1 MGETFAIKQG
11 PRAKLAPHIERATEL
26 IRDGKIIVAPL
37 ESAYVFVCDAFTHQA
52 IADIHRFRGDK
63 EGTACQVIV
72 GDAKTASGVSI
83 NFQSKAQ
90 EFADKFWPGL
100 LTINIAVQKGLTWDL
115 GDKRELGQVSLRVP
129 QNRFM
134 LELAKSCGPLAVASA
149 ARAGMKP
156 ARELF
161 GIPALQSEIAANY
174 DAGEIAEGVASTVIE
189 IAGNEAKIVRIGAI
203 TLEELQTVDP
213 NIVVPS

>member
-1 MGETFAIKQG
+1 
-11 PRAKLAPHIERATEL
+11 
-26 IRDGKIIVAPL
+26 
-37 ESAYVFVCDAFTHQA
+37 
-52 IADIHRFRGDK
+52 
-63 EGTACQVIV
+63 
-72 GDAKTASGVSI
+72 
-83 NFQSKAQ
+83 
-90 EFADKFWPGL
+90 
-100 LTINIAVQKGLTWDL
+100 
-115 GDKRELGQVSLRVP
+115 
-129 QNRFM
+129 M

-174 DAGEIAEGVASTVIE
+174 DAGEIAESVASTVIE